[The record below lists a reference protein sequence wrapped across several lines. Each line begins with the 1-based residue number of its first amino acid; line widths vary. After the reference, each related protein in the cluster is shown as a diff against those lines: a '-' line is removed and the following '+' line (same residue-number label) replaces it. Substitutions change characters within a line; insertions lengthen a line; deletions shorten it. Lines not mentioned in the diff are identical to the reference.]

1 MRYRCRLISMQDDDE
16 GPDFLDELIAEST
29 ARNPDFPLLMEQAR
43 RKRELL
49 MALKAARRQSKV
61 SQKDVASA
69 MGTTQSAV
77 SELESISADAKIST
91 VERYARAVGY
101 SVQFHLLPADQAA
114 DEPAVVVH
122 ARR

>member
-1 MRYRCRLISMQDDDE
+1 MKYRYKLISMKEEDE
-16 GPDFLDELIAEST
+16 PDFVDEMIAEGMK
-29 ARNPDFPLLMEQAR
+29 RFPDFPELMEQAR

-91 VERYARAVGY
+91 VERYAQAVGY